1 MLFRAGTEVA
11 LKEMKKVAPFIRNQL
26 FNFSKCT
33 FSSLK
38 FLNPHKENS
47 AHDLTWFDMTI

>member
-1 MLFRAGTEVA
+1 MVFRAGTKVA
-11 LKEMKKVAPFIRNQL
+11 LKKMKKVAPFIRNQL